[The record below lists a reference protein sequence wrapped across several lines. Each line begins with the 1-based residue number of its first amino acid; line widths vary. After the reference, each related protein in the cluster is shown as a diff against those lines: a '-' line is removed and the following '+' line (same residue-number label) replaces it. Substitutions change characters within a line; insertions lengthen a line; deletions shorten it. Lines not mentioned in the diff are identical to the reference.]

1 MIHRCITCGR
11 TVNGLDAGLTKKLI
25 NRGAEKYFCIK
36 CLAEKLSVTEESL
49 KEKAA
54 FFKKNGCTLF

>member
-1 MIHRCITCGR
+1 MVHRCINCGR
-11 TVNGLDAGLTKKLI
+11 TVTGLDAGLTKKLI
-25 NRGAEKYFCIK
+25 NRSAEKYFCIK

-49 KEKAA
+49 KERAA